1 MPDSPRAQWFIEPA
15 ALRAAD
21 TRSAFAPFAASI
33 AAHSSFEWQ
42 VRVEKFEPVTG
53 ALRQTG
59 FAGFGV
65 VTAVASGVPV
75 ADDCAN
81 PALELSINA
90 AAIISF
96 IMRLPYVRGAY
107 LHLVRK
113 QRPGQPVWRLS
124 VPLLCRCGYRRD
136 KTYPVRITCDSKD
149 SRTSARIGRSNSQPA
164 RKSSAHRTVAN
175 TLPAIGRTIDRCDP
189 IVNRE

>member
-1 MPDSPRAQWFIEPA
+1 M
-15 ALRAAD
+15 
-21 TRSAFAPFAASI
+21 RSAFAPFAASI

-107 LHLVRK
+107 LH
-113 QRPGQPVWRLS
+113 
-124 VPLLCRCGYRRD
+124 
-136 KTYPVRITCDSKD
+136 
-149 SRTSARIGRSNSQPA
+149 RS
-164 RKSSAHRTVAN
+164 
-175 TLPAIGRTIDRCDP
+175 
-189 IVNRE
+189 